1 MPEMI
6 VTVTSIRLRH
16 WWQYFRLTWNAM
28 FIVKQA
34 RGHAGF
40 LRLRN
45 TGFGYLHFTVSAWK
59 DEESMRA
66 FARSGAHQK
75 SMRVSRE
82 LATEL
87 RTYSYPS
94 DRLPDWKT
102 AKALLFEKGKVL
114 SYAP

>member
-1 MPEMI
+1 MI

-28 FIVKQA
+28 FIVTQA
-34 RGHAGF
+34 RRHPGF
-40 LRLRN
+40 VSMRN
-45 TGFGYLHFTVSAWK
+45 TGFGHLHFTLSAWK

-66 FARSGAHQK
+66 FARSGAHLA
-75 SMRVSRE
+75 SMGIARE

-87 RTYSYPS
+87 RTYSYPA
-94 DRLPDWKT
+94 DRLPGWKT

-114 SYAP
+114 SYSP